1 MFTAQLKVI
10 NAAIEAL
17 APSSVSANVGV
28 FKTEQRERPIYN
40 GRDGFDGP
48 PITLYSSIFAE
59 LKDNLANLSAVTP
72 NAEELGQV
80 GKLFHVSSK
89 VYENERERIAGML
102 PMLKSLLHTTISL
115 HVTQT
120 EAKVTPDGSV
130 FAVTEGNN
138 RPIVLLEWK
147 NELGISG
154 DPSLHIALTYR
165 KHIAQKIVR
174 LVFASST

>member
-59 LKDNLANLSAVTP
+59 LKDNLANLSAITP
-72 NAEELGQV
+72 NTEELGQV
-80 GKLFHVSSK
+80 GKLFHVLLK
-89 VYENERERIAGML
+89 VYENEYEQIAGML
-102 PMLKSLLHTTISL
+102 PMLTSTKLYRNCNLS
-115 HVTQT
+115 
-120 EAKVTPDGSV
+120 
-130 FAVTEGNN
+130 
-138 RPIVLLEWK
+138 R
-147 NELGISG
+147 ELTS
-154 DPSLHIALTYR
+154 A
-165 KHIAQKIVR
+165 AMQ
-174 LVFASST
+174 